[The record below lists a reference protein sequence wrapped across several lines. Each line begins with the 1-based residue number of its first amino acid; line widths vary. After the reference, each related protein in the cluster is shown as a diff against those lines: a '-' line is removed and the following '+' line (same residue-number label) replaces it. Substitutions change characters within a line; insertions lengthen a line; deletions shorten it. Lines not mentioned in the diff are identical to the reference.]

1 MLISKQLLIAGSELA
16 RLGLSHKADIEEWKP
31 GWAPLKYF
39 PGRESGRL
47 SVGFVACQVSA
58 LINVGIEVGV
68 EGGWGVLNE
77 PKRTDVFSQRC
88 VSCLSVNL
96 RRSRGVFLCCC
107 FALFSSTANLSQ
119 TKVTSL
125 ATF

>member
-68 EGGWGVLNE
+68 EGGWGSSMNQSG
-77 PKRTDVFSQRC
+77 PMFSR
-88 VSCLSVNL
+88 ND
-96 RRSRGVFLCCC
+96 
-107 FALFSSTANLSQ
+107 A
-119 TKVTSL
+119 SL
-125 ATF
+125 ACQ